1 MPGINQ
7 HTGSAVPLNQ
17 ANVDTDQII
26 PKQFLTAVTRS
37 GYGKHLFHDWRY
49 LDQHEQVP
57 NPDFVLNNPQYQ
69 GASILL
75 TRENFG
81 CGSSREHAPWALD
94 DYGFKVVIGTSFADI
109 FYGNCINNQLLP
121 VQLSSAQMD
130 ELFNLVES
138 DSTAQITVNLEE
150 QKVRSGDLSFSFD
163 IAQQHKTNLLKG
175 LDAIGQTLELE
186 ANISAFENNLPQWQR
201 TKRIFIIDKKPS

>member
-1 MPGINQ
+1 MTNPIANSSQGINL
-7 HTGSAVPLNQ
+7 HSGTAAPLNQ

-26 PKQFLTAVTRS
+26 PKQFLTSVTKS

-49 LDQHEQVP
+49 LDLHEQEP
-57 NPDFVLNNPQYQ
+57 NPAFVLNKAQHQ

-94 DYGFKVVIGTSFADI
+94 DYGFKVVIATSFADI

-121 VQLSSAQMD
+121 VQLPSAQID
-130 ELFNLVES
+130 ALFAAVHG
-138 DSTAQITVNLEE
+138 DAKCCIKVNLAAQTVAVNEHTFKFE
-150 QKVRSGDLSFSFD
+150 
-163 IAQQHKTNLLKG
+163 IAPHHKNNLLKG
-175 LDAIGQTLELE
+175 LDAIGQTLEL
-186 ANISAFENNLPQWQR
+186 ANKISQYESKQMAWQV
-201 TKRIFIIDKKPS
+201 

>member
-1 MPGINQ
+1 MTTGINI
-7 HTGSAVPLNQ
+7 HTGSAMPLNQ

-49 LDQHEQVP
+49 LDQHEQVT
-57 NPDFVLNNPQYQ
+57 NPDFVLNTPQYQ
-69 GASILL
+69 GASVLL

-121 VQLSSAQMD
+121 VQLTSSQMD
-130 ELFNLVES
+130 QLFELVENDPS
-138 DSTAQITVNLEE
+138 AQITVNLQE
-150 QKVRSGDLSFSFD
+150 QTVSAGELSFSFE
-163 IAQQHKTNLLKG
+163 IAEQHKTNLLKG
-175 LDAIGQTLELE
+175 LDAIGQTLEL
-186 ANISAFENNLPQWQR
+186 NDKITAFEDNLPEWQ
-201 TKRIFIIDKKPS
+201 KA

>member
-1 MPGINQ
+1 MQTQASDAGINI
-7 HTGSAVPLNQ
+7 HTGRIAPLNQ

-49 LDQHEQVP
+49 LDEHEQVL
-57 NPDFVLNNPQYQ
+57 NPDFALNNAEHQ

-94 DYGFKVVIGTSFADI
+94 DYGFKIVIATSFADI

-121 VQLSSAQMD
+121 VQLASNQID
-130 ELFNLVES
+130 QLFAIVEADAS
-138 DSTAQITVNLEE
+138 VAVTVNLQE
-150 QKVRSGDLSFSFD
+150 QSVNVNGLSFHFD
-163 IAQQHKTNLLKG
+163 IAEQHKTSLLKG
-175 LDAIGQTLELE
+175 LDAIGLTLEL
-186 ANISAFENNLPQWQR
+186 NDKISAFENSRPLWQQA
-201 TKRIFIIDKKPS
+201 

>member
-1 MPGINQ
+1 MNTQTTDAGINI
-7 HTGSAVPLNQ
+7 HTGRIAPLNQ

-49 LDQHEQVP
+49 LDQHEQVL
-57 NPDFVLNNPQYQ
+57 NPDFALNKAEYQ

-94 DYGFKVVIGTSFADI
+94 DYGFKIVIATSFADI

-121 VQLSSAQMD
+121 VQLKSNEIDQ
-130 ELFNLVES
+130 LFAAV
-138 DSTAQITVNLEE
+138 TADATAAVTVNLQE
-150 QKVRSGDLSFSFD
+150 QSVTVNKLSFHFD
-163 IAQQHKTNLLKG
+163 IAEQHKTSLLKG
-175 LDAIGQTLELE
+175 LDAIGLTLELD
-186 ANISAFENNLPQWQR
+186 AQITAFENSLPKWQ
-201 TKRIFIIDKKPS
+201 TA